1 MLTASRRC
9 FQMLSPRLVGLVSK
23 NIILTFKK
31 FAQASR
37 KRPVVSLFSGV
48 GGLELAFSSPKP
60 ERDKVL
66 FHDSKFPASFAF
78 LALDSNSA

>member
-66 FHDSKFPASFAF
+66 FHGSNFPASFAF